1 MEKTTIKQFALLFFI
16 SAALLGAP
24 RANAQWVV
32 HDPTSFFQAI
42 ENSIQEVEE
51 SSKILQQGREYYDAL
66 KNVHRLIKD
75 ARQVKDCSSLSLQ
88 MIADYKEAIS
98 KINGAGY
105 FTSDQVAIYMGQ
117 QNRLMASVAGTLD
130 DLKNIIVN
138 TGMSLSDKDR
148 LDTID
153 TYHSRIAGYYHQSR
167 MLNQQML
174 GEITAVEQR
183 KAKKRLERELLR

>member
-1 MEKTTIKQFALLFFI
+1 MKKTTIKQFSLLCFI
-16 SAALLGAP
+16 FALLGAT

-32 HDPTSFFQAI
+32 HDPTSFLQAI
-42 ENSIQEVEE
+42 ENSIHEVEE
-51 SSKILQQGREYYDAL
+51 SSKILEQGREYYDAL
-66 KNVHRLIKD
+66 KNVHHLIKD

-88 MIADYKEAIS
+88 MIADYKNAVS
-98 KINGAGY
+98 KINSAGY
-105 FTSDQVAIYMGQ
+105 FTSDQVAIYIGQ
-117 QNRLMASVAGTLD
+117 QNRLMTSVAGTLD

-148 LDTID
+148 LDAID

-183 KAKKRLERELLR
+183 KTRKRLERELLR